1 LKSILKLNEIK
12 GIDMGCMRHCC
23 NQEVKKA
30 GFHLAVGLAVLLSAA
45 FLAAC
50 AGSQTRQDDQQNAEI
65 ARKIGEAYIL
75 EGNYTAALG
84 ELLKAKALNPEDPLI
99 YNYLGFCYM
108 AKNMMPEAIGHF
120 KKAVALNPS
129 YAPARNNLGSAYMRL
144 KEYDAA
150 IEVYMEITKDA
161 LYATPHFP
169 LSNLGNAYFGKGDYE
184 TALGY
189 YKKALKV
196 QPNFVNAL
204 AGVGRTYLK
213 LNEPRLALR
222 YLEQAL
228 KTNPKLPD
236 VHYYLAEAYL
246 MTGKTEQARASYLT
260 VIDLAPRDS
269 ELSQNARRRL
279 GMVE

>member
-1 LKSILKLNEIK
+1 
-12 GIDMGCMRHCC
+12 MGGMRLCW
-23 NQEVKKA
+23 NQEKKVRWR
-30 GFHLAVGLAVLLSAA
+30 LAFGLVVLLSAA

-50 AGSQTRQDDQQNAEI
+50 AGSQTRQDDLQKAEV

-84 ELLKAKALNPEDPLI
+84 ELLKAKELNPEDPLT

-108 AKNMMPEAIGHF
+108 AKNMMPEAIVHF

-150 IEVYMEITKDA
+150 IAVFEEITKDA

-184 TALGY
+184 TALSY
-189 YKKALKV
+189 YKKALNI

-204 AGVGRTYLK
+204 AGVGRTYLRM
-213 LNEPRLALR
+213 NEPRLALR

-228 KTNPKLPD
+228 KTNPKLAD
-236 VHYYLAEAYL
+236 IHYYLAEAYL
-246 MTGKTEQARASYLT
+246 MTGKLEQARASYLT